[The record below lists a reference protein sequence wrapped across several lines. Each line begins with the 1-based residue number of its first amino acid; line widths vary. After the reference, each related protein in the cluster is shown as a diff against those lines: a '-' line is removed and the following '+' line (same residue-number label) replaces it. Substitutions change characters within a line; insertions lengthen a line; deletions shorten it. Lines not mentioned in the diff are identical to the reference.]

1 MISAS
6 SPPSTSAP
14 RPDARGLAVGL
25 ALALLA
31 VVGPAEARGKLGLA
45 TPNPQLRGEL
55 TQVLEAHGD
64 VVADKALYG
73 KKGPPKSPK
82 QRAPWAQALE
92 QSVGVDLVVVADYK
106 GKKLKLVAY
115 AGGRSLGAL
124 SIANV
129 KGGLDA
135 GQRAQVDAFVAEK
148 LRALAPPPPVA
159 APPPEPIAP
168 PEPLTPPEPIA
179 PVAVEPKPEPKAPRA
194 AGAGEGPGLLASTF
208 GTPRGGMP
216 FAIIRVEF
224 NSVAR
229 SYDYNDP
236 VTTNLRPFSV
246 SFMPTPALSLA
257 LYPLGLTGS
266 AALSGLG
273 LDVGFATSL
282 GVSSARADGPSYPT
296 TYSRFDVG
304 AHYRLWF
311 GETASSFTLIPR
323 VGFQSAGLSLSAAS
337 DGTVENELPNARYSG
352 LRFGLGIDA
361 PLFAGL
367 RLLADGAF
375 VLLGSSAGEVISS
388 KYFTKG
394 SVNGINVGASLAYG
408 ITDAFGLEAG
418 FGYQHYFFAFQ
429 PNPGDAFIAG
439 GALDQYFTGRLAAVI
454 AL

>member
-1 MISAS
+1 MISAVW
-6 SPPSTSAP
+6 SPSFLGP
-14 RPDARGLAVGL
+14 RGFAVGL
-25 ALALLA
+25 ALALLTA
-31 VVGPAEARGKLGLA
+31 SVPAEARGKLGLA
-45 TPNPQLRGEL
+45 TPSPQLRGEL

-64 VVADKALYG
+64 VVADKALHG

-92 QSVGVDLVVVADYK
+92 QSVGVQLVVVADYK

-124 SIANV
+124 SIPNV
-129 KGGLDA
+129 KGGLDE

-148 LRALAPPPPVA
+148 LRALAPPSPVS

-179 PVAVEPKPEPKAPRA
+179 PVAVEPKAEPKASRA

-224 NSVAR
+224 NTVAR

-282 GVSSARADGPSYPT
+282 GVSSARANGPSYPT

-337 DGTVENELPNARYSG
+337 DGTVENELPNVRYSG
-352 LRFGLGIDA
+352 LRLGLGFDA

-367 RLLADGAF
+367 RVLADGAF
-375 VLLGSSAGEVISS
+375 VLLGSSAGDVISS

-394 SVNGINVGASLAYG
+394 SVNGINVGVSLAYG
-408 ITDAFGLEAG
+408 FTEAFGLEAG
-418 FGYQHYFFAFQ
+418 FGYQHYFFSFQ